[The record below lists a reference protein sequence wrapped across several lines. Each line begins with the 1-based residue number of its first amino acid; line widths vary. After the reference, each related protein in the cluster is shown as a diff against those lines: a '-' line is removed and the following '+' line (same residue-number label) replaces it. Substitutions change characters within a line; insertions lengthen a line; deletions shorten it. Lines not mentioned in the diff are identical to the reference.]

1 MVLEKNRSRSR
12 TREDTRMEKWGYFQ
26 SPGGNHPLTTLDP
39 ALDLVDPDRLS
50 RFRYGV
56 VTWIGEDGFPF
67 SVATDFLLSENG
79 EILLKKPST
88 SPPMTDRRVG
98 VLFNHITG
106 IPTGGFTEPP
116 HTLLLGKISH
126 DQRFPKLHP
135 QANSDGGEENPP
147 VCKP

>member
-56 VTWIGEDGFPF
+56 VTWIGDDGFPF
-67 SVATDFLLSENG
+67 SVATDFLLSASG
-79 EILLKKPST
+79 EILLTTPRTS
-88 SPPMTDRRVG
+88 SPPAGRSVG
-98 VLFNHITG
+98 VLLSPTTG
-106 IPTGGFTEPP
+106 LPTASYTARRYM
-116 HTLLLGKISH
+116 LLWGHRS
-126 DQRFPKLHP
+126 
-135 QANSDGGEENPP
+135 A
-147 VCKP
+147 

>member
-106 IPTGGFTEPP
+106 IPTGGYTEPRYKV
-116 HTLLLGKISH
+116 LCGQRSEEKI
-126 DQRFPKLHP
+126 FPIILP
-135 QANSDGGEENPP
+135 REIF
-147 VCKP
+147 